1 MYLIQFNSIITPFNS
16 IIYSN
21 SNNELI
27 SPIVI
32 SLICLI
38 LSLSVATPLITPV
51 MSTDLIAIFF
61 LGGGL
66 IYWPAWSLE
75 IWLVSFQVRDDL
87 IKSSWLIVLTDGIS
101 ECGWCLGG
109 GRGCSLKGLPQIIIF
124 YTSASIRLPH
134 LWQGYCGHCCYCKW

>member
-38 LSLSVATPLITPV
+38 FECSDPTYNPSHEHWFN
-51 MSTDLIAIFF
+51 SYFF
-61 LGGGL
+61 FGGGGL